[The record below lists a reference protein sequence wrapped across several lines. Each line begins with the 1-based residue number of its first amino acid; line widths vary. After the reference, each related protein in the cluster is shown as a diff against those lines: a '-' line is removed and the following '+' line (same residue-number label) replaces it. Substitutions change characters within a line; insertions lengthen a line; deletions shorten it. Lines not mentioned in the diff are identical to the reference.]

1 MMAEKT
7 PKTLSRR
14 ALLAGLA
21 GLLLIPATADAQQ
34 RRNRRIRRNRRQRR
48 QDTDSVR
55 DAVRRGEIA
64 PLRTLMRYFE
74 RQTGAEIIDVQY
86 RNMGGRHLYGF
97 KVRGGGGRL
106 RWMVIDAA
114 TREIMTLRAARRRY
128 GG

>member
-1 MMAEKT
+1 MPEKT

-14 ALLAGLA
+14 VLLAGLA
-21 GLLLIPATADAQQ
+21 GLSLIPATSEAQQ
-34 RRNRRIRRNRRQRR
+34 RRNRRNRRQRR
-48 QDTDSVR
+48 EDADSVR

-97 KVRGGGGRL
+97 KVRGRAGRL